1 MNRVEATRLAQAIK
15 ANLPDSMRERLKNI
29 DIIPKL
35 HDGMCTIRLYMFN
48 KVAEEPEA
56 FIFPSKEIHCGDRS
70 EV

>member
-15 ANLPDSMRERLKNI
+15 GNLPADMRKRLKNI

-35 HDGMCTIRLYMFN
+35 HEGMCTIRLYMYS
-48 KVAEEPEA
+48 KAAEEPEA
-56 FIFPSKEIHCGDRS
+56 FIFPSKEIHCGDGS